1 MPANRERPNR
11 GGKPLVSV
19 GIDCGFGAPRRGV
32 FCCAYAVPRR
42 FKAMRL
48 NKRSVPNQLKRVS
61 PCAPRFDSMGF
72 GLVSFRR
79 VTVDSSIQVG
89 VSGPTVWVKVEG
101 KGSFLNSGNLKEF
114 AREMLD
120 RGYREF
126 VVDLADCAMM
136 DSTFMGTMASVA
148 LRLKEIG
155 QGHLH
160 IVHCGN
166 RSQQLLSGLGL
177 DQIFDIHSDGTRAPE
192 CEALE
197 QGSKIQTI
205 DSRKRE
211 QTETM
216 LEAHEALCEAAP
228 ENILRFKDVLDFL
241 RQDLHHETSSK

>member
-1 MPANRERPNR
+1 MGGSWRKIPLFCGSDRRPFQLLLAN
-11 GGKPLVSV
+11 
-19 GIDCGFGAPRRGV
+19 AA
-32 FCCAYAVPRR
+32 FCT
-42 FKAMRL
+42 L
-48 NKRSVPNQLKRVS
+48 DSESVPEVS
-61 PCAPRFDSMGF
+61 KLRGALTACLRGWYL
-72 GLVSFRR
+72 LV

-148 LRLKEIG
+148 LRLRELG
-155 QGHLH
+155 HGHLH

-166 RSQQLLSGLGL
+166 RSQELLSGLGL
-177 DQIFDIHSDGTRAPE
+177 DQIFDIRGNGASPPE
-192 CEALE
+192 CGALE
-197 QGSKIQTI
+197 RTPAVRSPQE
-205 DSRKRE
+205 RKKE

-216 LEAHEALCEAAP
+216 LAAHEALCEAAP

-241 RQDLHHETSSK
+241 RQDLHHETPSK